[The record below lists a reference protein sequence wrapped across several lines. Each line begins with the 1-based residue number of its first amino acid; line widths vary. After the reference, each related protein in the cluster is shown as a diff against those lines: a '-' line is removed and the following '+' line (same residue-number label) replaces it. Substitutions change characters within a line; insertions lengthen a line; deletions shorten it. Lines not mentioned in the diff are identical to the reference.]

1 MRLHDARDV
10 HRVGLRTKDLP
21 CMNEN
26 LSTGPIRFLG
36 RSARE
41 ALTKQRGGVFWLYG
55 LSGAGKSTLAAAAE
69 KALNQKG
76 HLTVLL
82 DGDLLRTGLNRGL
95 GFSDDDRREN
105 LRRAAEVARLF
116 CGTGVV
122 VLCSF
127 ITPTKAFRS
136 LVRQIV
142 GEDDFHGIYVKA
154 DFETCRARDVKGLY
168 AKAEGGGV
176 KQFTGRD
183 SGFEEPEQADLV
195 LDTACE
201 PEAESLAAL
210 LAFIE
215 PKLRRE

>member
-1 MRLHDARDV
+1 
-10 HRVGLRTKDLP
+10 
-21 CMNEN
+21 MNEN

-168 AKAEGGGV
+168 AKAEGGEI
-176 KQFTGRD
+176 GR
-183 SGFEEPEQADLV
+183 AHV
-195 LDTACE
+195 
-201 PEAESLAAL
+201 
-210 LAFIE
+210 
-215 PKLRRE
+215 